1 MEHSSPQASKYWH
14 MTSPSETLLNLCQ
27 DSVLSFEVGFI
38 NLNLFDQWVSFLEV
52 CCHQTKKP
60 QVYPVES
67 PSLLRLKNVYLKAA
81 CSWDQ
86 FSLHLWDL
94 SNCKYELNITIVC
107 ATIFFL
113 TLPNFE
119 LILISR
125 NINNFW
131 KTIFSISSI
140 TWAQLEIFIPGVNV
154 PFY

>member
-27 DSVLSFEVGFI
+27 ESVLSFEVGFI
-38 NLNLFDQWVSFLEV
+38 NLNSFDQWVSFWEV

-60 QVYPVES
+60 QVYRVES

-94 SNCKYELNITIVC
+94 SNCKNELNITIVC
-107 ATIFFL
+107 ATIFFSHFQIL
-113 TLPNFE
+113 NWFWFLG
-119 LILISR
+119 ILIIFEKPFLVFLQLPQLS
-125 NINNFW
+125 W
-131 KTIFSISSI
+131 KYLS
-140 TWAQLEIFIPGVNV
+140 LV
-154 PFY
+154 